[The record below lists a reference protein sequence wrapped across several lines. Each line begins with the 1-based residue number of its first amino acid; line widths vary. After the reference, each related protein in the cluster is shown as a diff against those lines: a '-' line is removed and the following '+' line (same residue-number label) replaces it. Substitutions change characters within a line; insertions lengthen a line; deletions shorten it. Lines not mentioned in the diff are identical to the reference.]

1 VAKTRVILQF
11 QLLVIG
17 YWLLVS
23 ISLNKIRAKLIMIM
37 TLEEINAKLDL
48 LLEEIE
54 NWKPKSDLFLK
65 EIETWKQPN
74 IKEKGKA
81 NV

>member
-1 VAKTRVILQF
+1 
-11 QLLVIG
+11 
-17 YWLLVS
+17 
-23 ISLNKIRAKLIMIM
+23 M

-54 NWKPKSDLFLK
+54 NWNPKSDSFLK

-74 IKEKGKA
+74 LKEKGKA
-81 NV
+81 NNV

>member
-1 VAKTRVILQF
+1 
-11 QLLVIG
+11 
-17 YWLLVS
+17 
-23 ISLNKIRAKLIMIM
+23 MIM

-74 IKEKGKA
+74 PKEKGTP

>member
-1 VAKTRVILQF
+1 MA
-11 QLLVIG
+11 
-17 YWLLVS
+17 
-23 ISLNKIRAKLIMIM
+23 M

-54 NWKPKSDLFLK
+54 NWNPKSDSFLK

-74 IKEKGKA
+74 LKEKGKA

>member
-1 VAKTRVILQF
+1 
-11 QLLVIG
+11 
-17 YWLLVS
+17 
-23 ISLNKIRAKLIMIM
+23 MIM

-65 EIETWKQPN
+65 EIETRKQPN

>member
-1 VAKTRVILQF
+1 
-11 QLLVIG
+11 
-17 YWLLVS
+17 
-23 ISLNKIRAKLIMIM
+23 MIM

-54 NWKPKSDLFLK
+54 NWKPKPDLFLK

-74 IKEKGKA
+74 PKEKGTP

>member
-1 VAKTRVILQF
+1 MSVISYQF
-11 QLLVIG
+11 LHL
-17 YWLLVS
+17 S
-23 ISLNKIRAKLIMIM
+23 SKIKAKLIMTM
-37 TLEEINAKLDL
+37 TLQEIQQKIDL

>member
-1 VAKTRVILQF
+1 M
-11 QLLVIG
+11 
-17 YWLLVS
+17 
-23 ISLNKIRAKLIMIM
+23 NKVEVKSIM

-74 IKEKGKA
+74 IKEKGKV

>member
-1 VAKTRVILQF
+1 
-11 QLLVIG
+11 
-17 YWLLVS
+17 
-23 ISLNKIRAKLIMIM
+23 M
-37 TLEEINAKLDL
+37 TLEEINAKLGL

-65 EIETWKQPN
+65 EIKTWKQPN

>member
-1 VAKTRVILQF
+1 M
-11 QLLVIG
+11 
-17 YWLLVS
+17 
-23 ISLNKIRAKLIMIM
+23 NKVEVKSIM

-54 NWKPKSDLFLK
+54 NWKPKSDLSLK

-74 IKEKGKA
+74 IKEKEKA

>member
-1 VAKTRVILQF
+1 
-11 QLLVIG
+11 
-17 YWLLVS
+17 
-23 ISLNKIRAKLIMIM
+23 M
-37 TLEEINAKLDL
+37 TLEEINARLDL

-54 NWKPKSDLFLK
+54 NWKPKSDLSLK

>member
-1 VAKTRVILQF
+1 
-11 QLLVIG
+11 
-17 YWLLVS
+17 
-23 ISLNKIRAKLIMIM
+23 M

-54 NWKPKSDLFLK
+54 NWNPKSDSFFK

-74 IKEKGKA
+74 LKEKGKA
-81 NV
+81 NNV

>member
-1 VAKTRVILQF
+1 M
-11 QLLVIG
+11 
-17 YWLLVS
+17 
-23 ISLNKIRAKLIMIM
+23 NKVEVKSIM

>member
-1 VAKTRVILQF
+1 MS
-11 QLLVIG
+11 VIG
-17 YWLLVS
+17 YQFLHLS
-23 ISLNKIRAKLIMIM
+23 SKIKANMSM
-37 TLEEINAKLDL
+37 TLQEIQQKIDL
-48 LLEEIE
+48 LHKEIE
-54 NWKPKSDLFLK
+54 NWEPKSDLFLE

>member
-1 VAKTRVILQF
+1 
-11 QLLVIG
+11 
-17 YWLLVS
+17 
-23 ISLNKIRAKLIMIM
+23 M

-54 NWKPKSDLFLK
+54 NWKPKPDLFLK

-74 IKEKGKA
+74 PKEKGTP

>member
-1 VAKTRVILQF
+1 MT
-11 QLLVIG
+11 
-17 YWLLVS
+17 
-23 ISLNKIRAKLIMIM
+23 M

-54 NWKPKSDLFLK
+54 NWNPKSDSFLK

-74 IKEKGKA
+74 LKEKGKA
-81 NV
+81 NNV

>member
-1 VAKTRVILQF
+1 M
-11 QLLVIG
+11 
-17 YWLLVS
+17 
-23 ISLNKIRAKLIMIM
+23 NKVEVKSIM

-65 EIETWKQPN
+65 EIETWKQPTL
-74 IKEKGKA
+74 KEKGKA

>member
-1 VAKTRVILQF
+1 
-11 QLLVIG
+11 
-17 YWLLVS
+17 
-23 ISLNKIRAKLIMIM
+23 
-37 TLEEINAKLDL
+37 L

>member
-1 VAKTRVILQF
+1 
-11 QLLVIG
+11 
-17 YWLLVS
+17 
-23 ISLNKIRAKLIMIM
+23 M

-65 EIETWKQPN
+65 EIETWKQPTL
-74 IKEKGKA
+74 KEKGKA

>member
-1 VAKTRVILQF
+1 
-11 QLLVIG
+11 
-17 YWLLVS
+17 
-23 ISLNKIRAKLIMIM
+23 MIM

-65 EIETWKQPN
+65 EIETWKQ
-74 IKEKGKA
+74 A

>member
-1 VAKTRVILQF
+1 
-11 QLLVIG
+11 
-17 YWLLVS
+17 
-23 ISLNKIRAKLIMIM
+23 M

-65 EIETWKQPN
+65 EIETWKQSN
-74 IKEKGKA
+74 LKEKGKA

>member
-1 VAKTRVILQF
+1 
-11 QLLVIG
+11 
-17 YWLLVS
+17 
-23 ISLNKIRAKLIMIM
+23 M
-37 TLEEINAKLDL
+37 TLEEINAKLDSL
-48 LLEEIE
+48 
-54 NWKPKSDLFLK
+54 LK

>member
-1 VAKTRVILQF
+1 MT
-11 QLLVIG
+11 
-17 YWLLVS
+17 
-23 ISLNKIRAKLIMIM
+23 M
-37 TLEEINAKLDL
+37 TLEEINAKLDAL
-48 LLEEIE
+48 HKEIE

-74 IKEKGKA
+74 LKEKGKV